1 MSEMKLVIAE
11 DEERSRDMLRKMVEM
26 FCPEVIIVGVAA
38 SVAKAVEVIKD
49 TKPDIVLMDIELRPG
64 KCFEN
69 FPQLETL
76 VFELIFTTAFKDY
89 AIEAIKYGA
98 LDYLLKPIDI
108 NELSL
113 AITKAAR
120 KRKGREENTK
130 LKQFLKDIKSSA
142 FQRISL
148 PTTEGIVYAVVDHII
163 HCEAKG
169 PYTIIYLNDSNKYM
183 TSKNLKEYE
192 TMLAGYNFFRIHNS
206 HLINLAAVVKYRN
219 ADGGNVEMKDGSL
232 LPIAQ
237 RRRDDFFDQMKN
249 FTVNPGKPDT
259 A

>member
-1 MSEMKLVIAE
+1 
-11 DEERSRDMLRKMVEM
+11 MVKM
-26 FCPEVIIVGVAA
+26 FCPEVTIVGVAE
-38 SVAKAVEVIKD
+38 SVAKAVEVIRN

-64 KCFEN
+64 KCFEI

-76 VFELIFTTAFKDY
+76 DFEVIFTTAFKDY
-89 AIEAIKYGA
+89 AIEAIKFGA

-113 AITKAAR
+113 AITKASR
-120 KRKGREENTK
+120 KRKGREENTN
-130 LKQFLKDIKSSA
+130 LKQFLKDFRSPG

-148 PTTEGIVYAVVDHII
+148 PTTDGIVYAVVDQII

-169 PYTIIYLNDSNKYM
+169 PYTIIYLNDGNKYM

-192 TMLAGYNFFRIHNS
+192 TMLVDYHFFRIHNS
-206 HLINLAAVVKYRN
+206 HLINLAEVVKYKN
-219 ADGGNVEMKDGSL
+219 ADGGAVEMKDGSL
-232 LPIAQ
+232 LPVAQ

-249 FTVNPGKPDT
+249 FTVNPDKTDV